1 MAFAITGFKTYS
13 LASFEAVTAQF
24 EQVAEFTIT
33 RVATDVALSLG
44 DTAGT
49 FWTDA
54 GGSTLGAQALIYW
67 RSILGKAREPLMV
80 GSPQIESTFTRV
92 VSGATGAQYTLAAS
106 TPAGISFVLVS
117 GQVLA
122 TLKVLVRFSLNSGE
136 LPVKPFGI

>member
-33 RVATDVALSLG
+33 RAATDVALSLG

-54 GGSTLGAQALIYW
+54 GGSTLGAQALTY
-67 RSILGKAREPLMV
+67 
-80 GSPQIESTFTRV
+80 
-92 VSGATGAQYTLAAS
+92 
-106 TPAGISFVLVS
+106 
-117 GQVLA
+117 
-122 TLKVLVRFSLNSGE
+122 
-136 LPVKPFGI
+136 